1 MRIRFL
7 ALLAVLSLVAAGCG
21 SDVPEGAVARIDD
34 NTIEKSNFDHWLKV
48 AAGQTAA
55 QAGGQG
61 AAPSP
66 ADNFAG
72 CVRARRKATPKPPK
86 GQTAPSDEELRT
98 QCKREYDG
106 LRDQVLEFLI
116 AANWV
121 QGEAADQGVR
131 VTDQE
136 LKRAIDQVRKQ
147 SFPKQADFE
156 RYLRQSGLTMEDVRF
171 QTRVEQLQNKLVD
184 KITKGQDRVTDAQV
198 RRYYEQNKAR
208 FGQPAR
214 RDIQVV
220 LTRMPER
227 AQAAKRALDA
237 GQGFGAVVRR
247 FSQDATT
254 KAQGGRIPGVVR
266 GQQLEGA
273 LDRAVFAA
281 KPNEVTGPVKTQFG
295 YYLFRVTKV
304 TPAEQQSLKEATPAI
319 RQLLQQQAQQ
329 RAVETFVRE
338 YRDKWSD
345 QTNCAEQFIVAS
357 CGNAP
362 KELKER
368 AERELRQQQQQQQQ
382 TQVPA
387 S

>member
-1 MRIRFL
+1 MKHALL
-7 ALLAVLSLVAAGCG
+7 ALLAAFAVVAAGCG
-21 SDVPEGAVARIDD
+21 SDVPQGAVARIDD
-34 NTIEKSNFDHWLKV
+34 ETIQKSSFDHWLKV

-55 QAGGQG
+55 QAGGQA
-61 AAPSP
+61 AAPNP
-66 ADNFAG
+66 ADDFAG
-72 CVRARRKATPKPPK
+72 CVRARRKAAPKPPE
-86 GQTAPSDEELRT
+86 GQTAPTDEELRR
-98 QCKREYDG
+98 QCQREYDG

-121 QGEAADQGVR
+121 PGEAADQGVR
-131 VTDQE
+131 VSDQE
-136 LKRAIDQVRKQ
+136 LKRAIDQVREQ

-171 QTRVEQLQNKLVD
+171 QTRVEQLQTKLVD
-184 KITKGQDRVTDAQV
+184 KITKGQDRVTDPQV

-220 LTRMPER
+220 LTRTPER
-227 AQAAKRALDA
+227 AEAAKRALDGGA
-237 GQGFGAVVRR
+237 SFGAVVRR
-247 FSQDATT
+247 FSQDTTT
-254 KAQGGRIPGVVR
+254 KSAGGRIPGVVR

-304 TPAEQQSLKEATPAI
+304 TPAQQQSLEEATPAI

-329 RAVETFVRE
+329 RAVQTFVER
-338 YRDKWSD
+338 YRDKWSE
-345 QTNCAEQFIVAS
+345 QTNCAEPYIVAS

-368 AERELRQQQQQQQQ
+368 AERELREQQQQQQ